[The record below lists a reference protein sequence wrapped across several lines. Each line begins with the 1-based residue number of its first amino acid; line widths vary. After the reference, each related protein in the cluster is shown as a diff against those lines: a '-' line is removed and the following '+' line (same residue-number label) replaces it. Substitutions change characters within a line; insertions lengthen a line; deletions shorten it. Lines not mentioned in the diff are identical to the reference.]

1 MGKAKPVNKDQASC
15 RLPGSCCRP
24 TLLLNLHVLSLL
36 HKMGRM
42 KWRFLITFEF
52 PLFQREFI
60 LPICSVAS
68 TWMCQPTLLAD
79 EDGAYRNSLFIPLS
93 VSQCALVTF
102 ILFHTRHLPVLP
114 VVALLLDPLIPDPA
128 TETAQL
134 NLLQRL
140 FYSHWKKCTQCSYLA
155 CTEFSGGFSWKQNQN
170 FPLYLLFSRQPKK
183 INTTVYRWR
192 NNVIAVINT
201 EFKKSKM
208 TSLSSIRHFF

>member
-36 HKMGRM
+36 YKMGRM

-52 PLFQREFI
+52 PLFQGEFI

-93 VSQCALVTF
+93 VSQCVTCD
-102 ILFHTRHLPVLP
+102 IY
-114 VVALLLDPLIPDPA
+114 LIPCPA
-128 TETAQL
+128 PACLACGCSSARSL
-134 NLLQRL
+134 NSWP
-140 FYSHWKKCTQCSYLA
+140 SHWDST
-155 CTEFSGGFSWKQNQN
+155 TESIAETILQSLKEMYSVQ
-170 FPLYLLFSRQPKK
+170 LFGLHW
-183 INTTVYRWR
+183 VFWG
-192 NNVIAVINT
+192 V
-201 EFKKSKM
+201 
-208 TSLSSIRHFF
+208 